1 MFHHFPM
8 FFFQHF
14 WQIHANT
21 TRFCTIKYGQNERLL
36 HPAVAAPSVAGAA
49 APWRLPGVTWH
60 RGSWEDLEM
69 GKAIENGHVS
79 WGRSGDH
86 CWNLRFW
93 WPVATKKKGEPVS
106 MPKLDM
112 IHVVFRKQCIYFVV
126 EVNLLTLWYKVGVV
140 FIVSLKWFNLY
151 NLWGFILGLAK
162 RFHFGYDWEIAA
174 SVVPWMSGGTQ
185 RGVTSMKKQTQIQI
199 PEPTFLGFTFPS
211 FIILQSAKAE
221 LHEPKCY
228 GSSAYQPGN
237 WEATIQLAGNS
248 LWTFSRGKN
257 VGSTAIQLF
266 ETQTNLW
273 SHTLQKVMHN
283 WIHRQMQDE

>member
-21 TRFCTIKYGQNERLL
+21 TRFCTIKYGQNEHLL

-69 GKAIENGHVS
+69 GKAIENVHVS

-93 WPVATKKKGEPVS
+93 WPVATKKNGGPVS

-112 IHVVFRKQCIYFVV
+112 IHVVFLKQCIYFVV

-151 NLWGFILGLAK
+151 NL
-162 RFHFGYDWEIAA
+162 
-174 SVVPWMSGGTQ
+174 
-185 RGVTSMKKQTQIQI
+185 
-199 PEPTFLGFTFPS
+199 
-211 FIILQSAKAE
+211 
-221 LHEPKCY
+221 
-228 GSSAYQPGN
+228 
-237 WEATIQLAGNS
+237 
-248 LWTFSRGKN
+248 
-257 VGSTAIQLF
+257 
-266 ETQTNLW
+266 
-273 SHTLQKVMHN
+273 
-283 WIHRQMQDE
+283 